1 MKELGY
7 IILPNGE
14 IIKFGEFHCNINRDN
29 DNSEHFHNPS
39 FREVLRQRKN
49 DFPFIKDIDKF
60 NVTNEL
66 LLMGQN
72 GYVTLLNAT
81 QGTFTEIVPS
91 MLMANPDRLSDAQ
104 KKALISEEATMNYF
118 DNGIA
123 NINIIDKNGNIIG
136 EYRDIDD
143 FYSDMVDYKYNST
156 FNPNNSIVAS
166 FNH

>member
-7 IILPNGE
+7 VILPNGE
-14 IIKFGEFHCNINRDN
+14 IIKFGEFHCSISRDN
-29 DNSEHFHNPS
+29 DNSKHFHNPA
-39 FREVLRQRKN
+39 FREVLRKRKN

-66 LLMGQN
+66 PFMGQN
-72 GYVTLLNAT
+72 GCVTLLNNT
-81 QGTFTEIVPS
+81 QGAFSEIVPF
-91 MLMANPDRLSDAQ
+91 MLMVNPEKLSDAQ
-104 KKALISEEATMNYF
+104 KKALVSEEVNMNYF

-123 NINIIDKNGNIIG
+123 DINIIDGNGDIVG
-136 EYRDIDD
+136 EYRVIDD

-166 FNH
+166 FNR